1 MDKKIRNFRDL
12 KIWQLGMEIVQE
24 VYQFTKIFPK
34 EELYGLV
41 SQLRRAAL
49 SIPRNIAE
57 GFNRASNL
65 DYKRFLFISLGS
77 IAEVETQIE
86 LSERLGFVSKEN
98 SKLILDRL
106 VLETKMLR
114 TLIKRLEEKA

>member
-49 SIPRNIAE
+49 SIPSNIAE